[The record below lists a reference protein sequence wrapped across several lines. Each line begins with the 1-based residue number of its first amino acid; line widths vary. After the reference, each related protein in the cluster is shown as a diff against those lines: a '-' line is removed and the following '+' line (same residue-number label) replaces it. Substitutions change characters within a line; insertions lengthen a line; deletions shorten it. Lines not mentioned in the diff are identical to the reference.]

1 MERINEWYKSKLV
14 VFFML
19 FALKLLLLRT
29 FFFGEI
35 YWSGLPAEWLAI
47 LGLLCLAELLT
58 PARGKWVVYWSLN
71 AVFSFLLFSSAL
83 YFAHF
88 GTVPTYAVLSGL
100 NQVPQV
106 RASVSAL
113 LRPEQFLFFADFVI
127 FAGWRIVRVIQR
139 RRKGVVYTFMFKE
152 QKNRNWIW
160 SMLVTALLLVSVVSS
175 IYYVRQGK
183 QIDNELVRAEKVGF
197 LNYQVVAAISSR
209 EEDQMIAEGNIEVT
223 KANIEKL
230 QSSYPYR
237 TTTNV
242 ADGERSPDYF
252 GIAEG
257 MNLIVIQMESFQNFP
272 MNLKLNNGAEIT
284 PVLNKLAGEG
294 VYFPHVYQQIGQG
307 NTSDAEFM
315 FNTSIYPTAAV
326 AMSTGYGN
334 RELPSLPRLLQQRG
348 YTANTFHVNKVTF
361 WDRNMLYPALNFNQ
375 YYDKPA
381 FNNDHFNDYG
391 ASDEEMYRVGVEK
404 MKDLHARN
412 KLFYAQFV
420 TTSSHSPFVVP
431 KSFQQIELPAELEG
445 TNLGNYINAIH
456 YTDYAIGQLIEQLK
470 EADLWDNT
478 MLVFYGDHFGLQP
491 KETSAEE
498 ITAKLGVPY
507 DDTISRFNIPF
518 IIHVPGKKLGIVSE
532 RAGGQVDMLPTVANM
547 LGLSLDKEHFTALGQ
562 DLLNIDRNVFGVRY
576 YLPTGSFFND
586 DIMFIP
592 GQGFEDGQAVSIK
605 TLEPVADFTQYR
617 EDYEY
622 VTSLMKLSDE
632 YVKLLPK
639 RKR

>member
-1 MERINEWYKSKLV
+1 MERIHVWYKSKLV
-14 VFFML
+14 IIGML
-19 FALKLLLLRT
+19 FVLKLLLLRT
-29 FFFGEI
+29 FFFGAI
-35 YWSGLPAEWLAI
+35 YWSSLLGELLAV
-47 LGLLCLAELLT
+47 LGLLCLVELLT
-58 PARGKWVVYWSLN
+58 PARAKRIVYWSLN
-71 AVFSFLLFSSAL
+71 AVFSFLLFSSVL
-83 YFAHF
+83 YYAHF

-113 LRPEQFLFFADFVI
+113 LRPEQFLFFADFV
-127 FAGWRIVRVIQR
+127 FAAGWQMIRALR
-139 RRKGVVYTFMFKE
+139 RRRQGLVYTFMFKQ
-152 QKNRNWIW
+152 QKSRKWAWNT
-160 SMLVTALLLVSVVSS
+160 VVAVLLLVSAASS
-175 IYYVRQGK
+175 LYYVRQGK
-183 QIDNELVRAEKVGF
+183 LIDNELVRAEKVGF

-209 EEDQMIAEGNIEVT
+209 EEDQMIAEGNIEET
-223 KANIEKL
+223 KVNIKKL
-230 QSSYPYR
+230 QSSYPYQ
-237 TTTNV
+237 TELDA
-242 ADGERSPDYF
+242 ADGERAPNYF

-272 MNLKLNNGAEIT
+272 INLKLNNGAEVT
-284 PVLNKLAGEG
+284 PVLNKLAGDG
-294 VYFPHVYQQIGQG
+294 IYFPHVYQQIGQG

-348 YTANTFHVNKVTF
+348 YTANTFHINKVTF
-361 WDRNMLYPALNFNQ
+361 WDRNKLYPALNFNQ

-381 FNNDHFNDYG
+381 FNDDHFNDYG

-412 KLFYAQFV
+412 KPFYAQFV

-431 KSFQQIELPAELEG
+431 ESFQQIELPAELEG
-445 TNLGNYINAIH
+445 TNLGNYMNAIH
-456 YTDYAIGQLIEQLK
+456 YTDFAIGQLIEQLK
-470 EADLWDNT
+470 EAGLWDDT

-498 ITAKLGVPY
+498 IEAKLGVPY

-518 IIHVPGKKLGIVSE
+518 IIHVPGKQLGIVSE
-532 RAGGQVDMLPTVANM
+532 RVGGQVDMLPTVANT
-547 LGLSLDKEHFTALGQ
+547 LGISLKKEQFTALGQ
-562 DLLNIDRNVFGVRY
+562 DLLNIDRNVFGIRY

-586 DIMFIP
+586 EIMFIP

-605 TLEPVADFTQYR
+605 TLEPVADFAQYR
-617 EDYEY
+617 QDYEY

-639 RKR
+639 RR

>member
-1 MERINEWYKSKLV
+1 MERIHAWYKSKLV
-14 VFFML
+14 MTGLL
-19 FALKLLLLRT
+19 FVLKLMLLRM

-35 YWSGLPAEWLAI
+35 YWSGLPGELLAV
-47 LGLLCLAELLT
+47 LGLLCLVELLT
-58 PARGKWVVYWSLN
+58 PDRAKAVVYWSLN
-71 AVFSFLLFSSAL
+71 AIFSFLLFSTAL
-83 YFAHF
+83 YYAHF

-113 LRPEQFLFFADFVI
+113 LRPEQFLFFADFVLA
-127 FAGWRIVRVIQR
+127 AGWQVIRALRR
-139 RRKGVVYTFMFKE
+139 RRKGSVYTFMLKE
-152 QKNRNWIW
+152 QTSRKWAWNTV
-160 SMLVTALLLVSVVSS
+160 VTVLLLISAASS
-175 IYYVRQGK
+175 LYYVRQGK
-183 QIDNELVRAEKVGF
+183 LIDNELVRAEKVGF

-209 EEDQMIAEGNIEVT
+209 EEDQMIAEGNIEET

-237 TTTNV
+237 TETDAV
-242 ADGERSPDYF
+242 DGMRSPDYF

-272 MNLKLNNGAEIT
+272 INLKLNNGAEVT

-294 VYFPHVYQQIGQG
+294 IYFPHIYQQIGQG

-326 AMSTGYGN
+326 AMSTGYGD
-334 RELPSLPRLLQQRG
+334 RELPSLPRLLQQQG
-348 YTANTFHVNKVTF
+348 YTANTFHVNNVTF
-361 WDRNMLYPALNFNQ
+361 WDRNKLYPALNFNQ

-412 KLFYAQFV
+412 KRFYAQFV

-431 KSFQQIELPAELEG
+431 ESFQQIELPAELEG
-445 TNLGNYINAIH
+445 TNLGNYMNAIH
-456 YTDYAIGQLIEQLK
+456 YTDYAIGELIGQLK

-491 KETSAEE
+491 KETSAQE
-498 ITAKLGVPY
+498 IEAQLGVPY

-518 IIHVPGKKLGIVSE
+518 IIHVPGKPLGIVSE
-532 RAGGQVDMLPTVANM
+532 RAGGQVDMLPTVANI
-547 LGLSLDKEHFTALGQ
+547 LGLSLKREQFTAFGQ
-562 DLLNIDRNVFGVRY
+562 DLLNIDRNLFGVRY

-586 DIMFIP
+586 EIMFIP
-592 GQGFEDGQAVSIK
+592 GQGFEDGQAISIK
-605 TLEPVADFTQYR
+605 TLEPVADFAQYR
-617 EDYEY
+617 QDYEY

-639 RKR
+639 RR